1 MKNIY
6 LTKAQE
12 LNLKYAGLDL
22 GDETEKK
29 LEIIMED
36 NHTKKEAVDYL
47 CNGSVVY
54 EKEEFVKFFD
64 QYMNEWDVEEED
76 REEMKKNILA
86 EMREKY
92 KNCNVQDVDVLE
104 QMPFDH
110 DGHHA
115 TGYEVKIDGFWD
127 YDYEE

>member
-36 NHTKKEAVDYL
+36 NHTKKEAVDW
-47 CNGSVVY
+47 GVV
-54 EKEEFVKFFD
+54 E
-64 QYMNEWDVEEED
+64 
-76 REEMKKNILA
+76 
-86 EMREKY
+86 
-92 KNCNVQDVDVLE
+92 C
-104 QMPFDH
+104 
-110 DGHHA
+110 DGV
-115 TGYEVKIDGFWD
+115 TYFID
-127 YDYEE
+127 YVA

>member
-36 NHTKKEAVDYL
+36 NHTKKEAVDW
-47 CNGSVVY
+47 GVVECDGVTY
-54 EKEEFVKFFD
+54 FID
-64 QYMNEWDVEEED
+64 Y
-76 REEMKKNILA
+76 
-86 EMREKY
+86 
-92 KNCNVQDVDVLE
+92 VL
-104 QMPFDH
+104 
-110 DGHHA
+110 
-115 TGYEVKIDGFWD
+115 
-127 YDYEE
+127 